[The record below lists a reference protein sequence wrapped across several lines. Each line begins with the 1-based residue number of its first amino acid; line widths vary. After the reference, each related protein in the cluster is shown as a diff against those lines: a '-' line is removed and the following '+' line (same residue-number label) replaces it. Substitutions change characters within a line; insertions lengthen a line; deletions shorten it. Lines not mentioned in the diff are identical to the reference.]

1 MQENEERGG
10 GPEENMEV
18 KTMAKLIECGLK
30 RLLTGKEGEGYG
42 EEGGWKSIII
52 AGIVGEG
59 FCKKGA
65 NHIHNHHTESSQ
77 SQFLKV

>member
-1 MQENEERGG
+1 
-10 GPEENMEV
+10 MEV

-59 FCKKGA
+59 FVKWVLLIFTITILQ
-65 NHIHNHHTESSQ
+65 N
-77 SQFLKV
+77 V